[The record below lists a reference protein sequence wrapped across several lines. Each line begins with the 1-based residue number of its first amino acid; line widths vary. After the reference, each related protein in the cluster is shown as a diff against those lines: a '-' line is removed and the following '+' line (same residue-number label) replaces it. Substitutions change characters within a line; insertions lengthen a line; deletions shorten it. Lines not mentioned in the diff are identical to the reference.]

1 MMYYGLMKSITE
13 GMIHG
18 VSVKDD
24 ISELMI
30 ISEICFIDDSVQ
42 KKNYQGNPTKTPMG
56 SIVLRVKAITILRTI
71 NSITRS
77 KHRNL

>member
-1 MMYYGLMKSITE
+1 MYYGLMKSIAE

-42 KKNYQGNPTKTPMG
+42 KKKLP
-56 SIVLRVKAITILRTI
+56 R
-71 NSITRS
+71 
-77 KHRNL
+77 

>member
-1 MMYYGLMKSITE
+1 MYYGLMKSITE

-42 KKNYQGNPTKTPMG
+42 KKNYQGNPTKLPMG